1 MSEHQHKNQRDVLLQ
16 TILEQNVG
24 RMLSPLEHFIHKQT
38 TAALLLSIATVVALI
53 FANLPWFNP
62 IDYISEIEL
71 GFLFQ
76 GGHLTM
82 PIGEWI
88 NSGLMAFFFFL
99 IGLEIKRSI
108 IAGKLHN
115 LRHVTLIILAAI
127 GGMVFPSIVYLM
139 INSGGDNAQGWAIPM
154 ATDTAF
160 AVGVLAVL
168 AKRISA
174 SISIFLAALAIFDD
188 IGAILVIA
196 TFYTQQLH
204 YTPLL
209 LSLIPFALLVCSN
222 RMGITNGWVFVILG
236 VILWYFIHESGIH
249 GTLAGLL
256 VALTIPSK
264 TYLSQRDFIDRGRH
278 ILGKFACSNDKNNT
292 MLSSESQHHLAE
304 EMHSTM
310 KVASTPLQ
318 RWEQLFINPIG
329 IIILP
334 LFALFNAGI
343 ELSGVA
349 VMNAF
354 ESSVTWGIIAGL
366 VIGKPLGIILFSYI
380 GMKLK
385 IGSLPDGV
393 SFKDV
398 IGVGMIAGIGFTMSV
413 FIADLSF
420 ASNPELI
427 ELAKFGIIAASLLSA
442 TLGIG
447 WFFFSTPN
455 QRYRWVKFGRIK
467 WVSFKCGL
475 TSMSVHTSP

>member
-1 MSEHQHKNQRDVLLQ
+1 MSQHQHKNQRDVLLQ
-16 TILEQNVG
+16 NILERSVG
-24 RMLSPLEHFIHKQT
+24 RVLSPLENFIHKQT
-38 TAALLLSIATVVALI
+38 TAALLLSIATVIALI

-62 IDYISEIEL
+62 IDYIWSIEL

-76 GGHLTM
+76 DGHFTM

-127 GGMVFPSIVYLM
+127 GGMVFPGIVYML
-139 INSGGDNAQGWAIPM
+139 INTSGDNMQGWAIPM

-160 AVGVLAVL
+160 AVGILAIL

-204 YTPLL
+204 YAALL
-209 LSLIPFALLVCSN
+209 LSLIPLALLVCTN

-264 TYLSQRDFIDRGRH
+264 TYLSQRAFIDKGRN
-278 ILGKFACSNDKNNT
+278 LFDKFEKSDDKNAT

-349 VMNAF
+349 IMNAF
-354 ESSVTWGIIAGL
+354 ESSITWGIIAGL

-413 FIADLSF
+413 FIANLSF
-420 ASNPELI
+420 ASHPELI
-427 ELAKFGIIAASLLSA
+427 EFAKFGILTASLLSA
-442 TLGIG
+442 SLGVG
-447 WFFFSTPN
+447 WLFFNTP
-455 QRYRWVKFGRIK
+455 KK
-467 WVSFKCGL
+467 
-475 TSMSVHTSP
+475 H